1 MGEFADRTVIEF
13 DFDVRKALLGDQ
25 TDELSLDW
33 IEVDSL
39 YRADHGSYQTEFSC
53 SIEEFAIVGIFKR
66 EASQSASS

>member
-25 TDELSLDW
+25 TDELSLNW

-53 SIEEFAIVGIFKR
+53 SIEELAIVGIFKR
-66 EASQSASS
+66 ETSQSASS

>member
-53 SIEEFAIVGIFKR
+53 SIEELAIVGVFKR
-66 EASQSASS
+66 KTSQSASS

>member
-1 MGEFADRTVIEF
+1 LGEFADRTVIEF

-39 YRADHGSYQTEFSC
+39 YRADHGSYQTEIASL
-53 SIEEFAIVGIFKR
+53 IEELAIVGVFKR
-66 EASQSASS
+66 ETSQSASS